1 MFILEDMGKAL
12 RTVGQYVRAAIG
24 REIYCGYGIVSGAL
38 SSESGYMGDVP
49 TENGLA
55 DSKNRLLICEKEL
68 AVHLNRG
75 DEISVGEEKFTVI
88 AVELVHINDQTAYA
102 RVTVRKG

>member
-1 MFILEDMGKAL
+1 MLLLEDMGKAL
-12 RTVGQYVRAAIG
+12 QTVGQYVRAESG
-24 REIYCGYGIVSGAL
+24 GEIYCGYGVISGAL
-38 SSESGYMGDVP
+38 NSESGYMGDMP
-49 TENGLA
+49 DENGRA

-75 DEISVGEEKFTVI
+75 DEVSVGDEKFTVVG
-88 AVELVHINDQTAYA
+88 VEWVHINDRTAYA